1 MADKTRPFTT
11 IRRERVFE
19 VYKEVI
25 QREINE
31 ALEAGKPN
39 RARSLSKSFLYQ
51 EVAEQ
56 TGYDPVY
63 VARLI
68 QKKLKEKGMNR
79 ERHTKMTEIMD
90 EEIQFILSH

>member
-1 MADKTRPFTT
+1 MDKIRPYTAL
-11 IRRERVFE
+11 RRVRAFE
-19 VYKEVI
+19 IYKEVI
-25 QREINE
+25 RKEIAQAQIDN
-31 ALEAGKPN
+31 KPH
-39 RARSLSKSFLYQ
+39 RAKSLSKSYLYQ

-79 ERHTKMTEIMD
+79 ERHSKMAEIMD